1 MKLSEMSKTLKN
13 ENSKNEN
20 KIQEKSK
27 EDVAKEYAKL
37 QNCSADELMNML
49 AKEVEMKKS
58 QGTFDYN
65 ALRNS
70 IEMVKGYLPTATY
83 QNMIKV
89 IEQFK

>member
-1 MKLSEMSKTLKN
+1 MSKTLKN
-13 ENSKNEN
+13 ENQKNEN
-20 KIQEKSK
+20 KTQEKLK
-27 EDVAKEYAKL
+27 EDVAKEYSKL
-37 QNCSADELMNML
+37 QNCSADELMSML
-49 AKEVEMKKS
+49 AQEVEMKKH